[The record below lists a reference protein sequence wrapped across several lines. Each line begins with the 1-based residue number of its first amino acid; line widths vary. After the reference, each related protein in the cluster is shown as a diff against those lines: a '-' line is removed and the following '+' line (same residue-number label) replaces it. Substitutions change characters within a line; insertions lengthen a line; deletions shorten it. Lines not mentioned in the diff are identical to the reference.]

1 MDTEKQVVKMKG
13 GKSTNLYLIIALA
26 VIAYFIWTEHR
37 AYMISALPYLLIL
50 LCPILHVFMHRNHHN
65 NDASNISHKH
75 HH

>member
-26 VIAYFIWTEHR
+26 IIAFFLWTEHR
-37 AYMISALPYLLIL
+37 AHMISALPYLLIL
-50 LCPILHVFMHRNHHN
+50 LCPILHVFMHRIHN
-65 NDASNISHKH
+65 KDASDNGYKH